1 MFFYKQGR
9 GRTVYDVRDQ
19 IAEIYFTLSFFPTFG
34 QPVRKRQCC
43 NAE

>member
-19 IAEIYFTLSFFPTFG
+19 IAEIYFTLSFFSHLWAASEEEA
-34 QPVRKRQCC
+34 VL
-43 NAE
+43 